1 VRPAGWRLRRP
12 DVVLSAIA
20 ALGVLLVHDLAYV
33 LHHPYWLDEA
43 WVVDS
48 TRVRLSDLTH
58 ASAITPLGFT
68 VLLRGA
74 VLGGDQRQRLVPLAF
89 AGATVSAA
97 YLCGRQVG
105 LPRSVSFLLLAL
117 PVLFVPALLVRDD
130 LKQYTAEALWSV
142 LVLLLMLRLE
152 SVWSRRRLGAL
163 TLAVGVG
170 PLFANAALFVG
181 SAGLLALGVTSLCRR
196 RWGRLREVV
205 LAGVC
210 ALLVVGPLLVLL
222 VLPQQ
227 NAALK
232 HYWDSYYLPTD
243 PASAWSFLVG
253 HLQAFAPTTGLPN
266 VVVVLLGC
274 TTGIAMLVRRGRSAS
289 ALLVPLAF
297 AELVLAGALHVYPLL
312 DLRTS
317 TWLAVLAAVLIGLG
331 VGEVLQSL
339 AGRFQ
344 QAAVG
349 LAADDLA
356 TAATAAT
363 TAATSAGRAA
373 AVRSLSPRGTT
384 LGVDYPCEVEV
395 VLVNDGSVDAT
406 ASIVAGI
413 TDPRLQV
420 ITHQVNQGKGAAIS
434 TAAREASGDYLI
446 VCDADL
452 EYSPEEIPLLLR
464 PVINGEA
471 EVVYGTR
478 TFGSHTAYSFW
489 YVLGNKAVTM
499 FANVVYD
506 CWLSDLE
513 TCYKLM
519 PTDLYRRLG
528 VTSAGF
534 GMEAEIT
541 AKLLRCGYRPHEVP
555 ISYKARSREQ
565 GKKLTW
571 KDGVEA
577 LWILTRV
584 RLTNKKLLAVAGQPS

>member
-349 LAADDLA
+349 LAALAGLGYCLTNTSHVRAHLLPNEDVRSQTRYVQAHLHPGDVVIVDLPA
-356 TAATAAT
+356 RYGYGYYAGTSPLPIVDSADSAAGFLVRFDRPQVVAMQTRNRAEPGRALQEAATRLGPQGRVFIVRTHFSATEQAGWRQALANKPAAT
-363 TAATSAGRAA
+363 LH
-373 AVRSLSPRGTT
+373 V
-384 LGVDYPCEVEV
+384 
-395 VLVNDGSVDAT
+395 
-406 ASIVAGI
+406 
-413 TDPRLQV
+413 
-420 ITHQVNQGKGAAIS
+420 GA
-434 TAAREASGDYLI
+434 E
-446 VCDADL
+446 
-452 EYSPEEIPLLLR
+452 PLL
-464 PVINGEA
+464 
-471 EVVYGTR
+471 
-478 TFGSHTAYSFW
+478 
-489 YVLGNKAVTM
+489 VLPAH
-499 FANVVYD
+499 A
-506 CWLSDLE
+506 LE
-513 TCYKLM
+513 
-519 PTDLYRRLG
+519 P
-528 VTSAGF
+528 
-534 GMEAEIT
+534 
-541 AKLLRCGYRPHEVP
+541 
-555 ISYKARSREQ
+555 
-565 GKKLTW
+565 
-571 KDGVEA
+571 
-577 LWILTRV
+577 
-584 RLTNKKLLAVAGQPS
+584 